1 MGNTKKEGHP
11 KAVIAVFIE
20 NVLWEFSLCK
30 RVCYGPESQTKWD
43 K

>member
-1 MGNTKKEGHP
+1 MGNTKKERHL

-20 NVLWEFSLCK
+20 NVVLWECK